1 MKKEKIIQTV
11 NEMGKNINL
20 DDFLEKLI
28 LIDKVEKGLA
38 QIETNQVVLN
48 SEVESYFKK
57 KWKK

>member
-1 MKKEKIIQTV
+1 MKKEKIIQAA

-48 SEVESYFKK
+48 SEVELYFKK

>member
-1 MKKEKIIQTV
+1 MKKEKIIQAA

-28 LIDKVEKGLA
+28 LIDKVEKGLE
-38 QIETNQVVLN
+38 QIETNHVVSN
-48 SEVESYFKK
+48 SKVELYFKK

>member
-1 MKKEKIIQTV
+1 MKKEKIIQAV

-28 LIDKVEKGLA
+28 LIDKVEKGLV
-38 QIETNQVVLN
+38 QIDTNQVVLN

>member
-1 MKKEKIIQTV
+1 MKKEKIIQAA

-28 LIDKVEKGLA
+28 LIDKVEKGLE
-38 QIETNQVVLN
+38 QIETNHVVSN
-48 SEVESYFKK
+48 SEVELYFKK

>member
-1 MKKEKIIQTV
+1 MKKEKIIQAV
-11 NEMGKNINL
+11 NGMGKNINL

-38 QIETNQVVLN
+38 QIDTNQVVLN
-48 SEVESYFKK
+48 SEVELYFKK

>member
-1 MKKEKIIQTV
+1 MKKEKIIQAV

-38 QIETNQVVLN
+38 QIDTNQVVLN
-48 SEVESYFKK
+48 SVVELYFKK

>member
-1 MKKEKIIQTV
+1 MKKEKIIQAA

-28 LIDKVEKGLA
+28 LIDKVEKGLQ
-38 QIETNQVVLN
+38 QIETNHVVSN
-48 SEVESYFKK
+48 SEVELYFKK

>member
-1 MKKEKIIQTV
+1 MKKEKIIQLA

-28 LIDKVEKGLA
+28 LIDKVEKGLE
-38 QIETNQVVLN
+38 QIETNHVVSN
-48 SEVESYFKK
+48 SEVELYFKK

>member
-1 MKKEKIIQTV
+1 MKKEKIIQAA

-28 LIDKVEKGLA
+28 LIDKVEKGLV
-38 QIETNQVVLN
+38 QIDTNQVVLN
-48 SEVESYFKK
+48 SEVELYFKK

>member
-1 MKKEKIIQTV
+1 MKKEKIIQAA

-48 SEVESYFKK
+48 SEVELYFKR